1 MDRDHDHIDE
11 GDSAVDGRAVNLPEP
26 SDPARYRKVL
36 AGGLVALG
44 GFLLTRYGVDVDH
57 ELEKALV
64 SLATLVTVY
73 VVPNEQ

>member
-1 MDRDHDHIDE
+1 MERDHDH
-11 GDSAVDGRAVNLPEP
+11 VDRETELGGSVPDLPEP
-26 SDPARYRKVL
+26 SAPGRFRKVL
-36 AGGLVALG
+36 VGGLVALA
-44 GFLLTRYGVDVDH
+44 GFLLTRYGVDVDR